1 MARGG
6 CGSAAG
12 ARCAWKCSPG
22 ERPNRCS
29 STAKWRGR
37 RRSKRASC
45 PAPSPCWWMRRP
57 CREDSGPMPDSVLLI
72 DDDESVLRAIGAY
85 LEKLGAEVHR
95 EASGQ
100 AGIETFERV
109 RPDVVILDLHLP
121 DAGGLEVLE
130 RLKTQGASVILLT
143 GHGDI
148 DTAVRAMQLGAEHF
162 LTKPVDMTHLA
173 AAAARVSE
181 KVRLARQNALLRAR
195 DHEGE
200 GLDSLGVSPAMR
212 ELARQIELLAASDRS
227 TVLLAGES
235 GTGKG
240 WAARIVH
247 HLSPRSRG
255 PFVEVN
261 CGGLSATFLDSEL
274 FGHEKGA
281 FTDAKERKQGLFELA
296 DGGTIFL
303 DEIGELA
310 PELQPELLKVL
321 DTKTFRRLGGTRE
334 MTVNVRLIAAT
345 NRDLASDIQAGR
357 FREDLY
363 YRLSVM
369 PLKLPPVRERS
380 REDRPALVARLLL
393 DLGPQ
398 MPGCPSGCSAEAL
411 DRLLSAPW
419 PGNVREMRNV
429 LERAMILARGAAQIG
444 VEHLPADL
452 RKGGGG
458 VGGGGGGGAGER
470 RHAALTLA
478 DVERQQIERALRF
491 HGGNRTRAAH
501 ELGISRATLIN
512 KIKAYALD
520 L

>member
-1 MARGG
+1 MA
-6 CGSAAG
+6 
-12 ARCAWKCSPG
+12 
-22 ERPNRCS
+22 
-29 STAKWRGR
+29 
-37 RRSKRASC
+37 
-45 PAPSPCWWMRRP
+45 
-57 CREDSGPMPDSVLLI
+57 
-72 DDDESVLRAIGAY
+72 
-85 LEKLGAEVHR
+85 
-95 EASGQ
+95 
-100 AGIETFERV
+100 TFQRL

-121 DAGGLEVLE
+121 DVGGLDVLE
-130 RLKTQGASVILLT
+130 RLRPQGASVILLT
-143 GHGDI
+143 GQGDI
-148 DTAVRAMQLGAEHF
+148 ETAVRAMQLGAEHF

-173 AAAARVSE
+173 AATARVAE
-181 KVRLARQNALLRAR
+181 KVGLSRQNAVLRAR

-200 GLDSLGVSPAMR
+200 GLASLGVSPAMR

-240 WAARIVH
+240 WAARVVH
-247 HLSPRSRG
+247 HLSPRASG

-261 CGGLSATFLDSEL
+261 CGLSATFLDSEL

-281 FTDAKERKQGLFELA
+281 YTDAKERKQGLFELA

-310 PELQPELLKVL
+310 PELQPKLLKVL
-321 DTKTFRRLGGTRE
+321 DSKTFRRLGGTRE
-334 MTVNVRLIAAT
+334 MTVNVRLITAT
-345 NRDLASDIQAGR
+345 NRDLVGDVQAGR

-369 PLKLPPVRERS
+369 PLRLPPVRERS
-380 REDRPALVARLLL
+380 REDRLALLTRILQ

-398 MPGCPSGCSAEAL
+398 MPGCPSACSAEAL

-419 PGNVREMRNV
+419 PANAREMRKV
-429 LERAMILARGAAQIG
+429 LERGMILERGAPHIV
-444 VEHLPADL
+444 VEHLPVDL
-452 RKGGGG
+452 RR
-458 VGGGGGGGAGER
+458 GGGGGDR
-470 RHAALTLA
+470 RHTALTLA
-478 DVERQQIERALRF
+478 EVERQQIERALKF
-491 HGGNRTRAAH
+491 HGGNRTRAAQ